1 MKRTVWLFCFLFV
14 VLCINAQGIYTKVT
28 KYDKFDDIVWSKDVK
43 TLITKTD
50 TTFVF
55 ETKGQK
61 PETYRYVDA
70 PLMAIHVGSRDSLAN
85 LVGDVWGYESQY
97 FAITNII
104 REEVIAETQKQISDM
119 NYTQST
125 EEEANTLLAI
135 NLLKRIDELPVI
147 TTRTISKF
155 HFTYKYDTDYVW
167 INFKDGSRIVY
178 SKY

>member
-1 MKRTVWLFCFLFV
+1 MKRSVWLFCFLFV

-43 TLITKTD
+43 TLITQTD
-50 TTFVF
+50 STFVF

-61 PETYRYVDA
+61 PETYRYVDS

-85 LVGDVWGYESQY
+85 LVADIWGYESQY

-104 REEVIAETQKQISDM
+104 REEVLAETKKQISDM
-119 NYTQST
+119 NDTQST
-125 EEEANTLLAI
+125 DEEASMLLAM
-135 NLLKRIDELPVI
+135 NFLERIDDLPII

-155 HFTYKYDTDYVW
+155 RFSYEYETDYVW
-167 INFKDGSRIVY
+167 INFKDGTRIVY

>member
-14 VLCINAQGIYTKVT
+14 VLCVNAQGIYTKVT

-43 TLITKTD
+43 TLITQTD

-61 PETYRYVDA
+61 PETYHYVDV
-70 PLMAIHVGSRDSLAN
+70 PMMAIHVGSRDSIAN
-85 LVGDVWGYESQY
+85 LVTDIWGYESQY
-97 FAITNII
+97 FVITDII
-104 REEVIAETQKQISDM
+104 REEVRAETKKQISDM
-119 NYTQST
+119 NDTQSAD
-125 EEEANTLLAI
+125 EETNMLLVI

-147 TTRTISKF
+147 TTRTISKYRF
-155 HFTYKYDTDYVW
+155 DFEYKTDFIW
-167 INFKDGSRIVY
+167 INFKDGTRIVY